1 MMTRTGKMKAARA
14 LNKMRF
20 APCANGAELLITS
33 GAAAGFAR
41 PGGTVSIS
49 PAGGEFSDD
58 FNPAPMSRHNLTS
71 RGICRG
77 KIPQRNNQNHLEER
91 TPPAPNQ

>member
-1 MMTRTGKMKAARA
+1 MMRIIKKKAALA

-20 APCANGAELLITS
+20 APCANGVGLLITS
-33 GAAAGFAR
+33 GAAARLAR

-49 PAGGEFSDD
+49 HAGGRFSDD
-58 FNPAPMSRHNLTS
+58 FMPAPMNRNNLTS

-77 KIPQRNNQNHLEER
+77 KISQRINQNHLEER
-91 TPPAPNQ
+91 TPSAPKQ

>member
-1 MMTRTGKMKAARA
+1 MMTKTGKMKAARA

-20 APCANGAELLITS
+20 VPCANGAGLLITS
-33 GAAAGFAR
+33 GAAARFAR

-49 PAGGEFSDD
+49 TAGGNFSDD
-58 FNPAPMSRHNLTS
+58 FNSAPMNRNNLTS

-77 KIPQRNNQNHLEER
+77 KISQRNNQNHLEER
-91 TPPAPNQ
+91 TPSAPNQ

>member
-1 MMTRTGKMKAARA
+1 MMKTIKKKAAQA

-20 APCANGAELLITS
+20 VPCANGAGLLITS
-33 GAAAGFAR
+33 GAAARLAR

-49 PAGGEFSDD
+49 HAGGNFSDD
-58 FNPAPMSRHNLTS
+58 FNTAPMNSKFLTS

-77 KIPQRNNQNHLEER
+77 KISQRNNQNHLEER
-91 TPPAPNQ
+91 TPSAPNL

>member
-1 MMTRTGKMKAARA
+1 MKSPIP

-20 APCANGAELLITS
+20 APCAS
-33 GAAAGFAR
+33 GAGLLKKSGAVARLAR

-49 PAGGEFSDD
+49 PVGGTFSDD
-58 FNPAPMSRHNLTS
+58 FKPVPMNRNNLTS

-77 KIPQRNNQNHLEER
+77 KISQRNNQTHLEER
-91 TPPAPNQ
+91 TPLAPNL